1 MLNELLGKE
10 VTIYL
15 GASLDFSGQDHI
27 KGTVTEIDAPWLKMA
42 EKKKTIYINIGQIK
56 KVIPI

>member
-1 MLNELLGKE
+1 M
-10 VTIYL
+10 TIYL
-15 GASLDFSGQDHI
+15 GASLDFSGQDRI
-27 KGTVTEIDAPWLKMA
+27 KGTITEVDAPWLKMA